1 MLPKVS
7 QGVTTV
13 VVGNC
18 GISLSPSPVA
28 RGGEPIPPLNLL
40 GGREVFG
47 FPRFADYRRRVEEQP
62 GPVNVAAL
70 VGHMTL
76 RARALRSEEH
86 TSELQSLMRSSYA
99 VFCLKKKNKHIY
111 SRKTERH
118 YA

>member
-18 GISLSPSPVA
+18 GISLSTSPVA

-47 FPRFADYRRRVEEQP
+47 FPRFADYRRRVEEPP
-62 GPVNVAAL
+62 GPVNVAAT
-70 VGHMTL
+70 VAHMTQ
-76 RARALRSEEH
+76 RARDH
-86 TSELQSLMRSSYA
+86 SELARPATASEIHGKPEAQPYTLASGPLGLTTRPP
-99 VFCLKKKNKHIY
+99 
-111 SRKTERH
+111 
-118 YA
+118 